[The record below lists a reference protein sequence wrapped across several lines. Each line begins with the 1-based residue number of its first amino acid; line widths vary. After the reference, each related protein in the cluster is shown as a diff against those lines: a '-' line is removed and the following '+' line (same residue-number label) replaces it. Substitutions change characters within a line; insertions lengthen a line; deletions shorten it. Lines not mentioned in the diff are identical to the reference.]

1 MLHVKLNDYSRKYA
15 LDLALAHSSSRIAPP
30 RTPWTS
36 IAIHGLVF
44 AVWGL
49 LFARAFYLEGMLAW
63 SVGMAYVGYDTLLL
77 AFVAWQARAL
87 RWPARHE
94 VEHSVLKPRSLA
106 VIVAAHNEA
115 AALPITLHSL
125 FGQTRPP
132 DEIVIADDGS
142 TDGTAAL
149 LMSRYGLVQPEEG
162 EISAPSPRYPTLRW
176 LRLPHGGKACAL
188 NAALVELRSETFM
201 TVDADTLLDAD
212 ACDAMTRAFAR
223 SSRLAAAT
231 GLLTPVCAR
240 TAGGRFFE
248 WFQRYEYIRNFVS
261 RFAWAR
267 ADGLLLVSGAFA
279 CYRRDAVVEVGGFD
293 PKCLVEDYE
302 LIHRLRRHAAMR
314 ERDWDVQVVGEARA
328 TTDAPGTLRAFL
340 RQRRRWF
347 AGFLQTQ
354 YWYRE
359 MTGNRRYGK
368 LGLMMLPVKAFD
380 TMQPIYGVTAFG
392 LLLAFLIDG
401 QFTIALSALGVIGGK
416 IAIDLA
422 FHAWSIHLYR
432 RWSGDT
438 HRTGVLRALL
448 ASILEPFTFQLM
460 RHGGAAIGWFH
471 FFGHLLGRRQTW
483 GVQQRTGI
491 VQGNVDGSGR

>member
-1 MLHVKLNDYSRKYA
+1 MLHVKLTGYSRQYA

-36 IAIHGLVF
+36 IAIHVFVF

-49 LFARAFYLEGMLAW
+49 LFARAFYLDGMAAW
-63 SVGMAYVGYDTLLL
+63 SIGMAYVGYDTLLL

-87 RWPARHE
+87 RWPTRADA
-94 VEHSVLKPRSLA
+94 EHSVLKPPSLA

-115 AALPITLHSL
+115 AALPVTLHAL
-125 FGQTRPP
+125 FGQTHAP
-132 DEIVIADDGS
+132 DEIIIADDGS
-142 TDGTAAL
+142 SDGTAAL
-149 LMSRYGLVQPEEG
+149 LTERYGLVQPDEG
-162 EISAPSPRYPTLRW
+162 ELSEASTRYPTLRW
-176 LRLPHGGKACAL
+176 LRLPHGGKARAL
-188 NAALVELRSETFM
+188 NAALVELHSETFM
-201 TVDADTLLDAD
+201 TVDADTLLEPD
-212 ACDAMTRAFAR
+212 ACAAMVRAFAR
-223 SSRLAAAT
+223 SPRLVAAT

-240 TAGGRFFE
+240 NATGRFFQ
-248 WFQRYEYIRNFVS
+248 WFQTYEYIRNFVS

-279 CYRRDAVVEVGGFD
+279 CYRREAVTDVGGFD
-293 PKCLVEDYE
+293 PTCLVEDYE

-314 ERDWDVQVVGEARA
+314 AQDWDVQVVGDARA
-328 TTDAPGTLRAFL
+328 TTDAPGTLPAFL

-380 TMQPIYGVTAFG
+380 TMQPIYGVTAFA
-392 LLLAFLIDG
+392 LLLAFLLDG
-401 QFTIALSALGVIGGK
+401 RFTIALSALGVIAAK

-422 FHAWSIHLYR
+422 FHTWSIHLYR

-438 HRTGVLRALL
+438 RQTGLVQALL

-460 RHGGAAIGWFH
+460 RHSGAAIGWLH
-471 FFGHLLGRRQTW
+471 FLTRRHTW
-483 GVQQRTGI
+483 GVQQRSGI
-491 VQGNVDGSGR
+491 VPRSGG